1 MSKDRTKILKAI
13 VFFAFLAAAAGWIVL
28 TPTGGKLLSVEGRRE
43 LVATIDR
50 WVGAAGPLG
59 PALFVLIFTLGA
71 QILPATPFAAA
82 GAFIF
87 GKFWGAAFN
96 LAGELAAASLSF
108 LLGRYFIRDF
118 AKGFLVGKLGEL
130 DRKAG
135 DHGFSIVFYL
145 RILWFPFI
153 VLNYAAGATAIRFKD
168 YFWGTAAGTTPAVVI
183 TAYFF
188 GSLKDIVASVRRPA
202 DLLQFDVLFPAGLL
216 LFSFFLPKIVARL
229 RRGGP
234 LPGAGNGA

>member
-1 MSKDRTKILKAI
+1 MPDHVKKTFKLVS
-13 VFFAFLAAAAGWIVL
+13 FLAFVLAAVAWLVL
-28 TPTGGKLLSVEGRRE
+28 TPAGGKFLTVAGRRE

-59 PALFVLIFTLGA
+59 PALFIVLFTFGA

-87 GKFWGAAFN
+87 GKFQGAGYN
-96 LAGELAAASLSF
+96 LAAEAAAASLSF
-108 LLGRYFIRDF
+108 LLGRYFLRDL

-130 DRKAG
+130 DRKSRE
-135 DHGFSIVFYL
+135 HGFAVVFYL

-168 YFWGTAAGTTPAVVI
+168 YFWGTVFGILPAAVI

-188 GSLKDIVASVRRPA
+188 GSLKEIVASIRTPA
-202 DLLQFDVLFPAGLL
+202 DLLQFDILFPAGLL
-216 LFSFFLPKIVARL
+216 VFSFFLPKIVGRFRTASPREN
-229 RRGGP
+229 
-234 LPGAGNGA
+234 AGDDA